1 MLHPPSPSPQ
11 VVGAFME
18 SGTPEDNEAIK
29 QLALERPSAPAGTT
43 DDAASLA
50 LLLAGTKL

>member
-1 MLHPPSPSPQ
+1 
-11 VVGAFME
+11 ME

-29 QLALERPSAPAGTT
+29 QLALERPGAPAGTT

-50 LLLAGTKL
+50 LLLAGAKL